1 MAQALERRSI
11 QRKAR
16 DVEQLADLIDAY
28 NVIAFASL
36 YKVRAIQLQE
46 LAKRFRSNLLMK
58 VTKNILVKRALERS
72 AKKNVGDLAK
82 HLTGSNILLFTDM
95 NPFHLSLLFDRNKIK
110 TTAKAGDIAPD
121 DIVIPEG
128 NTGLPPGPAI
138 SELHDAGVRTRIEAG
153 SVWVTRDTVVTQ
165 SGEAIPL
172 KVASVLS
179 KLGIKPLEVGLK
191 VVAAYDDGEIF
202 TTDQLTLDL
211 NDVKRQFDA
220 AHLQAINLS
229 VNTSYPTT
237 ATIEAILQRAHSEAK
252 WLAINAAYVTP
263 EVAADVLA
271 RAYGHMASLASHL
284 AKVNK
289 DAAPKEFHG

>member
-1 MAQALERRSI
+1 MAQALERSTI

-28 NVIAFASL
+28 EVIAFASL

-58 VTKNILVKRALERS
+58 VTKNILVKRALEKS
-72 AKKNVGDLAK
+72 GKKNVVALAQ
-82 HLTGSNILLFTDM
+82 HLTGSNILLFTNM
-95 NPFHLSLLFDRNKIK
+95 NPFHLTLLFDRNKIK
-110 TTAKAGDIAPD
+110 TTAKAGDIAQD
-121 DIVIPEG
+121 DILIPAG

-153 SVWVTRDTVVTQ
+153 SVWVSRDTVVTKA
-165 SGEAIPL
+165 GEAIPL

-202 TTDQLTLDL
+202 AANQLSLDL
-211 NDVKRQFDA
+211 TEVKRQFEV
-220 AHLQAINLS
+220 AHGQALNLS
-229 VNTSYPTT
+229 VNAPYPTT
-237 ATIEAILQRAHSEAK
+237 ATIEAILQRGHAEATR
-252 WLAINAAYVTP
+252 LAINAAFVTP

-271 RAYGHMASLASHL
+271 RAYSHMASLASHV

-289 DAAPKEFHG
+289 DAAPKELQA

>member
-1 MAQALERRSI
+1 MAQALERSTIR
-11 QRKAR
+11 RKAR
-16 DVEQLADLIDAY
+16 DVEQLTDLIDAY

-58 VTKNILVKRALERS
+58 VTKNVLVKRALEKS
-72 AKKNVGDLAK
+72 AKKNVVDLAE
-82 HLTGSNILLFTDM
+82 HLTGSNILLFTNM
-95 NPFHLSLLFDRNKIK
+95 NPFNLSLLFDQNKIK

-138 SELHDAGVRTRIEAG
+138 SELHEAGVRTRIESG

-165 SGEAIPL
+165 AGEAIPL

-202 TTDQLTLDL
+202 TAEQLVLDL
-211 NDVKRQFDA
+211 HEVTGQFEA
-220 AHLQAINLS
+220 AHMQAVNLS
-229 VNTSYPTT
+229 VNTPYPTT
-237 ATIEAILQRAHSEAK
+237 ATIEAILQRGHSEAK
-252 WLAINAAYVTP
+252 QLAINAAFIAP
-263 EVAADVLA
+263 EVAADVLTQ
-271 RAYGHMASLASHL
+271 AYGHMASLAAHVL
-284 AKVNK
+284 KVNK
-289 DAAPKEFHG
+289 DAAPQEFRD